1 VPPTYPSHVGGPNL
15 QLGKIQFVTIH
26 RNDAVVG
33 ASIGRNLEMQD
44 ICWILR
50 CIVTLFPIAFACY
63 T

>member
-33 ASIGRNLEMQD
+33 A
-44 ICWILR
+44 
-50 CIVTLFPIAFACY
+50 LFDVLIDFIFYADHIPQGVLPTDF
-63 T
+63 